1 MSKELQQVKVCVGR
15 FQPFTKGHLKMA
27 TFSDLKGPDKEQA
40 DKLRE
45 QPDLKEISKLKT
57 VILSIYVDKA
67 KVDTRHPFD
76 AELMKDE
83 MELIKKNYKEV
94 EDVLYVAS
102 ADICAWGEMLKEKG
116 YQAAVWLTGSDEAPR
131 YAPMAIKVPDYEI
144 SNRDNRDVKDAFTK
158 SFYVESIERTDEGDD
173 FIATISGTKVR
184 QALKDEDKEYF
195 KKAMP
200 DGVDRL
206 FDKFREAVINAP
218 EPVKKTTKRKVKEGM
233 RSLRDMVFEAIHKTI

>member
-27 TFSDLKGPDKEQA
+27 TFSDLQGPDKEQS

-57 VILSIYVDKA
+57 VILSIYVDKS

-76 AELMKDE
+76 AELMKEE
-83 MELIKKNYKEV
+83 MEIIKKNYKEI
-94 EDVLYVAS
+94 EDVLYVSS
-102 ADICAWGEMLKEKG
+102 ADICAWGEMLKGKG
-116 YQAAVWLTGSDEAPR
+116 YQAAVWLTGSDEAPH

-158 SFYVESIERTDEGDD
+158 SFYVESIERSDEHSD
-173 FIATISGTKVR
+173 FVATISGTKVR
-184 QALKDEDKEYF
+184 QSLKDEDKEYF

-218 EPVKKTTKRKVKEGM
+218 EPVKKTKRNVKEGM
-233 RSLRDMVFEAIHKTI
+233 KSLRNYIFEKLQ

>member
-45 QPDLKEISKLKT
+45 QPNLKEISKLKT
-57 VILSIYVDKA
+57 VILSIYVDKV

-218 EPVKKTTKRKVKEGM
+218 EPAKKTTKRKVKEGM